1 MNDCKSVTYNNIEK
15 GDPVVRP
22 NAIPVSWINKWV
34 EKKMGYYRKVVKRL
48 IEDWE
53 KDNESQD

>member
-1 MNDCKSVTYNNIEK
+1 MNDCKSVAYDNIEK

-22 NAIPVSWINKWV
+22 NTIPVSWINKWV
-34 EKKMGYYRKVVKRL
+34 EKKMGYYRKAVKRL

-53 KDNESQD
+53 KSNESQD